1 MVHQLGRFGM
11 AVAVIALIA
20 SGLYQFG
27 GSVSV
32 VTSSQG
38 LYVHPQY

>member
-1 MVHQLGRFGM
+1 MVDQVGRFAM
-11 AVAVIALIA
+11 TIAVIALIA

-32 VTSSQG
+32 VTGAQG
-38 LYVHPQY
+38 VYVNPQY